1 MSEGGTKKRLGIVEE
16 LKVRGGLLEVHPSCF
31 VSLFP
36 FVRVVEA
43 S

>member
-1 MSEGGTKKRLGIVEE
+1 MSEGGAKIRLGIVEE

-31 VSLFP
+31 AGLFP
-36 FVRVVEA
+36 RVVEA